1 MSVNDALRLLAG
13 TIVLLSLGLAV
24 YVSINFLWLTAFAG
38 ANLFQ
43 SAFTKWCPA
52 VWFFRKLGLRE
63 C

>member
-13 TIVLLSLGLAV
+13 TIVLLSLGLVV

-43 SAFTKWCPA
+43 AAFTKWFPA